1 MEILKL
7 PKNLFTPAKVLAIG
21 FASVI
26 VVGGFLLS
34 LPFASAHGDFTPF
47 IDAIFTSTSAVCVT
61 GLIVVDTAKHYS
73 FWGKGIILLLIQI
86 GGLGYMTL
94 ATMMFVL
101 FNKKITISDKL
112 AMQEGASQFTLYN
125 IVGFIK
131 YVVKLTMLIEGM
143 AAVILTVHWLNYF
156 PLPQAIG
163 HAVFHSVSAFCNA
176 GFSSFS
182 SNLSSFIT
190 DPMVNLTIAFLII
203 LGGLGFIVLNE
214 LHSYKRGKRLSLHTR
229 ITVFTTLFLLLLGTA
244 TIFCLEY
251 NNPNTLQPLSLGTKV
266 LASFFSAVT
275 PRTAG
280 FNTLN
285 FGIMHA
291 ATMFFVIVLMFI
303 GASPGSTGGGIKTTS
318 FAVVLVTVWA
328 TIRGRFNVNIMG
340 RRLPVEIV
348 RKSLSLVFLSLGL
361 IVVITAGLL
370 FMQVSGDFLRILFE
384 VVSAFGTV
392 GLSVVP
398 DGTISLSGYFS
409 GAGKLFIVIMM
420 YLGRVGPLTIGTAL
434 MRSRKQE
441 LYTYAEEKVLI
452 G

>member
-1 MEILKL
+1 MGILNL
-7 PKNLFTPAKVLAIG
+7 PKNLLTPAKVLAFG

-26 VVGGFLLS
+26 ITGAFLLS
-34 LPFASAHGDFTPF
+34 LPFASARGDFTPF
-47 IDAIFTSTSAVCVT
+47 VDAIFTSTSAVCVT
-61 GLIVVDTAKHYS
+61 GLIVVDTATHYS
-73 FWGKGIILLLIQI
+73 AWGKGIILLLIQI

-131 YVVKLTMLIEGM
+131 YIVKLTVLIEGT
-143 AAVILTVHWLNYF
+143 AAVVLTIHWLKDF
-156 PLPQAIG
+156 PLSEAIG

-176 GFSSFS
+176 GFSTFS
-182 SNLSSFIT
+182 SNLSSFVS
-190 DPMVNLTIAFLII
+190 DPVVNLTIAFLII
-203 LGGLGFIVLNE
+203 LGGLGFIVLSE
-214 LHSYKRGKRLSLHTR
+214 LHSYKRGKRISLHTR
-229 ITVFTTLFLLLLGTA
+229 LTALTTIFLLLLGTV

-251 NNPNTLQPLSLGTKV
+251 SNPDTFQPLSPGSKV

-291 ATMFFVIVLMFI
+291 VTMFFVIILMFI

-318 FAVVLVTVWA
+318 FAVVLATVWA
-328 TIRGRFNVNIMG
+328 TVRGSFNVNIMG
-340 RRLPVEIV
+340 RRLPAEIV
-348 RKSLSLVFLSLGL
+348 RKSLSLVILSLGL
-361 IVVITAGLL
+361 IVVITSGLL
-370 FMQVSGDFLRILFE
+370 LMRVSGDFLRILFE

-392 GLSVVP
+392 GLSAVP
-398 DGTISLSGYFS
+398 SGTISLSGYFP
-409 GAGKLFIVIMM
+409 AVGKLFIVIMM

-434 MRSRKQE
+434 MQSRKQE
-441 LYTYAEEKVLI
+441 LYTYAEEKILI